1 MPALGLL
8 MRTGLKLRH
17 ILVQVEKLPEGTLT
31 AVRSSISG
39 PVKRPIFVFLRKGNM
54 AEYLVIMMD
63 SLMLFLV
70 RFLGNYMALVGS

>member
-8 MRTGLKLRH
+8 MRTGLELRH

-39 PVKRPIFVFLRKGNM
+39 PVRRPIFVFPRKGNI
-54 AEYLVIMMD
+54 AEYLVITMD
-63 SLMLFLV
+63 LSMLFLV
-70 RFLGNYMALVGS
+70 RFLGNEMAVVGL